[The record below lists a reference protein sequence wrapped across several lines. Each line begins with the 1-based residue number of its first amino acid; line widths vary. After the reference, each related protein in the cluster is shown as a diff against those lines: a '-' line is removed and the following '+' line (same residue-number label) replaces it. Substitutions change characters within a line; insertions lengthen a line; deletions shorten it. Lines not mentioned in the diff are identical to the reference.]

1 MAIILTEEQK
11 ELKALIREFMENE
24 VIPFAQEYDE
34 REFPGEILKKRMKWD
49 WVV

>member
-34 REFPGEILKKRMKWD
+34 RGSFRKKF
-49 WVV
+49 